1 MSFRRIVHDVRVRAC
16 VQFAIL
22 ISYTLF
28 IALKCSVTVGDDF
41 HSQNLYL
48 LERKC
53 YLRAK
58 WNAISPES
66 IFALLAHHPQNY
78 RMQTDDNGQSIDSCL
93 FVLLFA
99 FDRKLVCFASL
110 SKPKFMQFHA
120 FRIYYFS
127 LIPWISSFQFRPLMI
142 KSIFLVCSPTR
153 TLQTHIN
160 NSFPSKYFWLSSYSL
175 GYLHK
180 TCSRSYGD
188 DSKRR
193 EIFGLTIDWMNIIL
207 GQLACWNQI
216 GRDFI
221 VWLNE
226 ISTFFSVGGIIFAL
240 NEACNSRQLSRH
252 RHKLAITTWLLIQFR
267 QCANI
272 ESKHCCIVVLLLW
285 EHK

>member
-41 HSQNLYL
+41 HTQNLYL

-53 YLRAK
+53 YLWAK

-120 FRIYYFS
+120 NHSEFITS
-127 LIPWISSFQFRPLMI
+127 LSSHEFSSFHIRPLMI

-180 TCSRSYGD
+180 TCSRSHGD
-188 DSKRR
+188 DSERR
-193 EIFGLTIDWMNIIL
+193 EIFGLTID
-207 GQLACWNQI
+207 
-216 GRDFI
+216 
-221 VWLNE
+221 
-226 ISTFFSVGGIIFAL
+226 
-240 NEACNSRQLSRH
+240 
-252 RHKLAITTWLLIQFR
+252 
-267 QCANI
+267 
-272 ESKHCCIVVLLLW
+272 
-285 EHK
+285 